1 MQGPTPKTLQR
12 ENSEPA
18 ACVWP
23 CTNTARSDDDFCECE
38 ARAIGLV
45 QALLKLNINF
55 NYVLFS
61 FHDDICQDLFFTLD
75 PLTKIYGRLYDIA

>member
-12 ENSEPA
+12 ENDEPA

-23 CTNTARSDDDFCECE
+23 CTNTARSDDFCECE

-45 QALLKLNINF
+45 QILLKLIFNF
-55 NYVLFS
+55 NYVLS
-61 FHDDICQDLFFTLD
+61 SYLGDLCQVPFFTLD
-75 PLTKIYGRLYDIA
+75 PLTKII